1 MVSAG
6 NKAKRLSSVNHTTK
20 TVHHHHHDHQ
30 SKKEFVRQY
39 MQTILCKT
47 ELNKNANKVQNISKY
62 CKSSFEQNIFYVM
75 GLTVILA
82 IVFPY
87 QLLLKQVFKSILKM
101 VLCIT

>member
-1 MVSAG
+1 MVPAG

-20 TVHHHHHDHQ
+20 TIHHHHDHQ
-30 SKKEFVRQY
+30 SKKEFVTQY
-39 MQTILCKT
+39 MQTISCKT

-75 GLTVILA
+75 GFIVILA
-82 IVFPY
+82 IVFSY
-87 QLLLKQVFKSILKM
+87 QLLFKQVFKSILKM